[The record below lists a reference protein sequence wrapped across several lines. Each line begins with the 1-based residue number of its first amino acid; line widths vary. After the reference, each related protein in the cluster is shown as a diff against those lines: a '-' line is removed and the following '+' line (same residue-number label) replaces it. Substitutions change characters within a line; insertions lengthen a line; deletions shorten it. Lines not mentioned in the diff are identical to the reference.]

1 MRDALSTGP
10 EGRRR
15 ETHTHVGDFCLY
27 GCQFVGIMFVVGFCF
42 VFYFLFLFSNRSLM
56 ARAYT
61 HSYTHTHTNAFTYHV
76 TGLFR
81 FGPRF
86 FFNACV
92 YEFSTPPRF
101 LPPVRPRQAHVHLRL
116 HCRAPIRYIIPARIV
131 FGNESVEGSWH
142 YISNKV
148 FNIYSTSRLITICI
162 YIYKPVVYNVMRVQL
177 TIVPMMMLNS

>member
-61 HSYTHTHTNAFTYHV
+61 HSYTHTHTQTHLLTMLPAYSDSD
-76 TGLFR
+76 LD
-81 FGPRF
+81 
-86 FFNACV
+86 
-92 YEFSTPPRF
+92 SF
-101 LPPVRPRQAHVHLRL
+101 L
-116 HCRAPIRYIIPARIV
+116 
-131 FGNESVEGSWH
+131 
-142 YISNKV
+142 
-148 FNIYSTSRLITICI
+148 
-162 YIYKPVVYNVMRVQL
+162 MRVCTSFQPHPVFSHPSVQDRRTSISGSIAEHRYGTLFQPVSFLETKVLKARGIIFPTKFLTFIQL
-177 TIVPMMMLNS
+177 RALLLFVFTFINQSCIMS